1 VPPPAPLM
9 ILILENYDI
18 RHILVSVI
26 NPALLKQGYREDI
39 LINEVSQLKN
49 EKIRNFTLE

>member
-1 VPPPAPLM
+1 M